1 MDCSSRLPPRGGCG
15 WGGGRRGV
23 QGRGEVRLRG
33 ERGYRKG
40 DVAEESL
47 RVIRSCLQESWR
59 EVVSSNREGRTES
72 DSAEQAAHWE

>member
-1 MDCSSRLPPRGGCG
+1 M
-15 WGGGRRGV
+15 
-23 QGRGEVRLRG
+23 RLRG

-47 RVIRSCLQESWR
+47 RVIRSCLRESWR